1 MSLTLVSGRRTQ
13 TAVSIAVTSGKGG
26 VGKTSVAT
34 NLAIAIAR
42 LARRV
47 ALVDGDF
54 ALGNIDVRLG
64 LQPAAHLGDVL
75 AGVCSIDGVMVPGPY
90 GVDIVPAASG
100 DRGLCHL
107 NTAQWARLSD
117 ALADAARG
125 RDFVI
130 VDTAT
135 GVGDTVIDLIGLT
148 DYALVDTSHE
158 PAALVDAYAIVKLL
172 TAADRTREIGIVVN
186 KVRDAAEA
194 DVVFRQISSAAGRFL
209 GRTLR
214 YDGFVV
220 DDPEIRIAA
229 IGQMPVAAG
238 AFDGPGCR
246 CFRRLASRLA
256 GAQPG
261 PPRPGLSPAIWSVS
275 ATEASATCPE
285 APRCA

>member
-1 MSLTLVSGRRTQ
+1 MSLTLVSGRRPQ
-13 TAVSIAVTSGKGG
+13 TAFTIAVTSGKGG

-34 NLAIAIAR
+34 NVAIAMAR

-47 ALVDGDF
+47 ALIDGDF

-64 LQPAAHLGDVL
+64 LQPVSHLGDVL
-75 AGVCSIDGVMVPGPY
+75 DGTCSIDDVMLTGPY
-90 GVDIVPAASG
+90 DVDIVPSASG
-100 DRGLCHL
+100 MRRLCQL
-107 NTAQWARLSD
+107 STAQWARLSD

-135 GVGDTVIDLIGLT
+135 GVGDTVIDLVGLT
-148 DYALVDTSHE
+148 DYALVVTSHE
-158 PAALVDAYAIVKLL
+158 PAALVDAYAVVKLL

-186 KVRDAAEA
+186 KVRGAADA
-194 DVVFRQISSAAGRFL
+194 DVVFRQISHAADRFL

-214 YDGFVV
+214 YDGFIV

-229 IGQMPVAAG
+229 IGQVPVAGG
-238 AFDGPGCR
+238 AYDGPACR

-256 GAQPG
+256 AAQPL
-261 PPRPGLSPAIWSVS
+261 PPGPGLSPAVWSASLFERS
-275 ATEASATCPE
+275 AISPE

>member
-13 TAVSIAVTSGKGG
+13 TAFTIAVTSGKGG

-34 NLAIAIAR
+34 NLAVAIAR

-64 LQPAAHLGDVL
+64 LHPAVHLGDVL
-75 AGVCSIDGVMVPGPY
+75 DGACSIDDVMLPGPY
-90 GVDIVPAASG
+90 GIDIVPAASG
-100 DRGLCHL
+100 DRGFCNLD
-107 NTAQWARLSD
+107 TAQWARLSD

-135 GVGDTVIDLIGLT
+135 GVADTVIDLIGLT
-148 DYALVDTSHE
+148 DYALVVTSNE
-158 PAALVDAYAIVKLL
+158 PASLVDAYAVVKLL
-172 TAADRTREIGIVVN
+172 TAADRTREIGVVVN
-186 KVRDAAEA
+186 KVRDVAEA
-194 DVVFRQISSAAGRFL
+194 DIVFRQISRAADRFL

-229 IGQMPVAAG
+229 IGQVPVAGG
-238 AFDGPGCR
+238 AIDGPGGR

-256 GAQPG
+256 GAPPG
-261 PPRPGLSPAIWSVS
+261 PPRPGLSAGIWSIPAREV
-275 ATEASATCPE
+275 SATCPE